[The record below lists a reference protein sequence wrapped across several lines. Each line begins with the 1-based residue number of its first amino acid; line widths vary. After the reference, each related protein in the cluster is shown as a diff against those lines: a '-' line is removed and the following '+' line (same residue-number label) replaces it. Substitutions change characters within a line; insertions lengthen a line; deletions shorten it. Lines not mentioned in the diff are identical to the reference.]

1 MNPILELTPDVING
15 LEFECTLDL
24 DDMVSISFVSD
35 KLSYKT
41 VRNETKIIN
50 SNFYSK
56 RLIYR
61 YLVDQFRKYKEFL
74 KKEMASSQFFNHQ
87 MREID
92 ELREVLLKSITET
105 NEKQENVITEI
116 EEAKSEIDLKW
127 RNLEKDVLEK
137 IDNVMK
143 RIEYH
148 LIETGEEQLSGK
160 INELS
165 STLKEITQEM
175 KLVSKNI
182 TTKPDWFNSLLS
194 ENKEEK

>member
-105 NEKQENVITEI
+105 N
-116 EEAKSEIDLKW
+116 
-127 RNLEKDVLEK
+127 
-137 IDNVMK
+137 
-143 RIEYH
+143 
-148 LIETGEEQLSGK
+148 
-160 INELS
+160 
-165 STLKEITQEM
+165 
-175 KLVSKNI
+175 
-182 TTKPDWFNSLLS
+182 
-194 ENKEEK
+194 